1 MLTPVSESLALEL
14 KQQEEGGESVPLPE
28 TNSAV
33 TTQSSTITTSNTQPT
48 TKRRHNKKKSSQITS
63 TIVPTITVPSTAA
76 TSSRKVTIIPSP
88 PTIDEPL
95 VTSTRSGRATT
106 KPVRFLVTIV
116 NGQDPSFQQV
126 GEEDNVTPN

>member
-1 MLTPVSESLALEL
+1 MLTPVSESLSLEL
-14 KQQEEGGESVPLPE
+14 KQQEEGGEPVLPE
-28 TNSAV
+28 SNSAV
-33 TTQSSTITTSNTQPT
+33 ANQSSTIVTSRDKSS
-48 TKRRHNKKKSSQITS
+48 TKRRHNKKKSSQVS
-63 TIVPTITVPSTAA
+63 SSNVPTITVPTPAV
-76 TSSRKVTIIPSP
+76 TSSCKVTIIPSP
-88 PTIDEPL
+88 LTIDEPL

>member
-14 KQQEEGGESVPLPE
+14 RQQEEGGESVLPE
-28 TNSAV
+28 SNSAV
-33 TTQSSTITTSNTQPT
+33 TTQSSTIMNSNGQLR
-48 TKRRHNKKKSSQITS
+48 TKRRHNKKKSSQIPS
-63 TIVPTITVPSTAA
+63 NIVPTITVPTSAA
-76 TSSRKVTIIPSP
+76 TSSRKVAIIPSP
-88 PTIDEPL
+88 STIDEPL